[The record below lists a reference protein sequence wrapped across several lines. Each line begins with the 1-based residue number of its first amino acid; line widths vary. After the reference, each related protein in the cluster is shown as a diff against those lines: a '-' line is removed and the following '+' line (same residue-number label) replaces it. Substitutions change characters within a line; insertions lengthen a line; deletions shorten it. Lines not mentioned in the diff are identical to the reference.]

1 MYFGNLDTVSN
12 RADWQ
17 EAVVLTDEETGDLI
31 DISLCRVTLTL
42 RTLRARPNANASIPS
57 SYGYGYGGGT
67 DAGIVMLTG
76 STDTGEVTLPDVGTF
91 MWTFPADRMWC
102 LPAGPYEL
110 GVRIAQDDR
119 TAQLIVGQINVVE
132 GIDTQ

>member
-1 MYFGNLDTVSN
+1 MYFGSLDTVSN

-31 DISLCRVTLTL
+31 DISLCRITLTV
-42 RTLRARPNANASIPS
+42 RTLRQRPNPNSVTPLG
-57 SYGYGYGGGT
+57 GYSGFGYDPPGC
-67 DAGIVMLTG
+67 VVLTG

-91 MWTFPADRMWC
+91 MWTFTALQMAS
-102 LPAGPYEL
+102 LYGGAYEI
-110 GVRIAQDDR
+110 GVRISQDTR
-119 TAQLIVGQINVVE
+119 TVQLIVGQVNVID